1 MENQFEIWKD
11 VVGYEGKYQVSSLG
25 KIKALPQKRWMNVNM
40 AYAYYKEKVFNPHT
54 TIEGYLQTNLS
65 IDSISKSFLV
75 HRLVAIAFIDNP
87 ENKSEVNHINGIKD
101 DNRVENLEW
110 VTPKEN
116 AKHAYKTG
124 LKKPQKGI
132 TNGGCKLTES
142 QVLEIRSLKGLKSY
156 KQLSEMYNVGA
167 TTIGRIQNKTHWK
180 HI

>member
-1 MENQFEIWKD
+1 MENQVEIWKD
-11 VVGYEGKYQVSSLG
+11 VVGYEGKYQVSNLG
-25 KIKALPQKRWMNVNM
+25 KIKTLPQKRWMNVNM

-54 TIEGYLQTNLS
+54 TTDGYLQTNLS
-65 IDSISKSFLV
+65 KDSISKSFLV
-75 HRLVAIAFIDNP
+75 HRLVAIAFIENP
-87 ENKSEVNHINGIKD
+87 ENKSEVNHINGIKN
-101 DNRVENLEW
+101 DNRIENLEW

-116 AKHAYKTG
+116 AQHAYKLG

-156 KQLSEMYNVGA
+156 KEIAKMYNVGA
-167 TTIGRIQNKTHWK
+167 TAIGRIQNKTHWK